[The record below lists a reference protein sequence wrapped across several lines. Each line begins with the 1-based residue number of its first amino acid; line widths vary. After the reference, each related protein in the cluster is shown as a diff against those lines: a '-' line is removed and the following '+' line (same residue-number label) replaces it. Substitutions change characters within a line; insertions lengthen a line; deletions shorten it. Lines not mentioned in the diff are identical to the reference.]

1 VPELPSKL
9 VEGLIQAGF
18 SRERAREALTAVYAA
33 GQATL
38 EDSAE
43 HTVRMAHDWLFAQN
57 KESNMAEAA
66 AERVSLLRPRV
77 RPRARA
83 ARRGARRGSRARAQT
98 DFDGYAVTWGINHLT
113 ETAEECAQRCIAYQP
128 QGASWYACNVWVWC
142 AAEGDVSA
150 DPTCFAPAA
159 HKFVKGQ
166 CWLKCGGPKAAR
178 SAARGSRAARRHQ
191 DDPLNPHVNMQGVY
205 TAEYLKRHPNAPP
218 VVQWTGGVVVRKELA
233 DRVTNGTWSSR
244 ADWR

>member
-1 VPELPSKL
+1 MLVELPSKL

-18 SRERAREALTAVYAA
+18 SRQRARDALTAVYAA
-33 GQATL
+33 GLATL

-43 HTVRMAHDWLFAQN
+43 HTVKAAHDWLFAQN
-57 KESNMAEAA
+57 KEDNAREAE
-66 AERVSLLRPRV
+66 AERVSLLRPR
-77 RPRARA
+77 
-83 ARRGARRGSRARAQT
+83 T

-113 ETAEECAQRCIAYQP
+113 ETAEECAQRCIDYKP
-128 QGASWYACNVWVWC
+128 QAASWYACNVWVWC
-142 AAEGDVSA
+142 AAEGDASA

-166 CWLKCGGPKAAR
+166 CWLK
-178 SAARGSRAARRHQ
+178 HQ

-205 TAEYLKRHPNAPP
+205 TPEYLKRHPNAPP

-233 DRVTNGTWSSR
+233 DKVTNGTWSSR
-244 ADWR
+244 ADWRK